1 MEQIQKL
8 PLSCLFPSTPYPSH
22 LFKKK
27 KTKNPE
33 TIQLTIKTQIQINM
47 YHNRN
52 VIQYYI
58 LIFPTQCRVLIFIA
72 YSSY

>member
-22 LFKKK
+22 PSKKK
-27 KTKNPE
+27 KKPE
-33 TIQLTIKTQIQINM
+33 TIQLTIKTQIQINI

-58 LIFPTQCRVLIFIA
+58 LSFPTQCRVLIFIA

>member
-1 MEQIQKL
+1 MEQMQKL

-22 LFKKK
+22 PSHPFKKK
-27 KTKNPE
+27 KKNLKLSNK
-33 TIQLTIKTQIQINM
+33 QLKTQINM

-72 YSSY
+72 YLSY